1 MSSIK
6 AEAMAQALARV
17 LADPEVNVDG
27 KYDSC
32 SSQIGEVIS
41 AEVDTFV
48 TEKNDKAVTFNEKAT
63 EDAEEDNEKNS
74 ETDAKN
80 KEKKED

>member
-1 MSSIK
+1 
-6 AEAMAQALARV
+6 MAQALTRL

-41 AEVDTFV
+41 AEVDIFV
-48 TEKNDKAVTFNEKAT
+48 TEKNDDAEEKNKKAT
-63 EDAEEDNEKNS
+63 EKAEEDNEKDS

>member
-1 MSSIK
+1 MSSTK
-6 AEAMAQALARV
+6 AAEMAQALTRL

-41 AEVDTFV
+41 AEVDIFV
-48 TEKNDKAVTFNEKAT
+48 TEKNDDAEEKNKKAT
-63 EDAEEDNEKNS
+63 EKAEEDNEKDS